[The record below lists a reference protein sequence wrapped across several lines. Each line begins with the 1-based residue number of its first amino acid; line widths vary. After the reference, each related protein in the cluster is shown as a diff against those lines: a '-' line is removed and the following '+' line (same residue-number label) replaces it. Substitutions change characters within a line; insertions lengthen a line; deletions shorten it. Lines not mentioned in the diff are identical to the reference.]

1 LSFRSIKIRDNLGL
15 KHFIDSNV
23 VMGEMTENE
32 YQITGLDDPVSVS
45 ANCKRNLRLDF
56 NDSNIQTQVKTD
68 SKMTCDLDN
77 FYLMDKM
84 QVMLNGQE
92 FFTKQRTN
100 VVPRRFV

>member
-1 LSFRSIKIRDNLGL
+1 
-15 KHFIDSNV
+15 
-23 VMGEMTENE
+23 MGEMTENE